1 MEDGTEITGR
11 FEVAGTPAGWV
22 LVDPL
27 GEVVHVFDDKKEAN
41 TAAFENNHRLW
52 PTEFH

>member
-27 GEVVHVFDDKKEAN
+27 GEVVHVFDDMKEAN
-41 TAAFENNHRLW
+41 TAAFENNQRLW
-52 PTEFH
+52 PAEFH